1 MEPIDDP
8 ALKWQDIILK
18 AQSNNPTIKHLY
30 DSINEQMTK
39 LNDTKPIHFKNP
51 EKLNGKCEIRGEG
64 YEITFIGRDLSIN
77 EDNWT
82 WILSENK
89 HPLADHRL
97 TIMKYPKLDG
107 YATMIKVG
115 YGQRT
120 YHEINRRDLN
130 DLQFMI
136 NEFVSLTDL
145 PF

>member
-8 ALKWQDIILK
+8 MLAWQDIILK
-18 AQSNNPTIKHLY
+18 AQSTNPTIKHLY

-39 LNDTKPIHFKNP
+39 LNNTKPIHFKNP
-51 EKLNGKCEIRGEG
+51 EKLNGKCQIRGES
-64 YEITFIGRDLSIN
+64 YEITFIGRDLSVN

-82 WILSENK
+82 WILSETNRAWAEHK
-89 HPLADHRL
+89 L

-115 YGQRT
+115 YGHAT
-120 YHEINRRDLN
+120 TEEINRRDL
-130 DLQFMI
+130 DDIQFMM
-136 NEFVSLTDL
+136 NQFVSLTDI